1 MKTLLAALAL
11 LTGSALA
18 CTTASTVIAE
28 GSCST
33 CAIQQPD
40 QPAIPQ
46 TPEDS
51 CNNCAIP
58 TPPAQK
64 LAENCSSCA
73 VDQPSDAIP
82 SEPNDN
88 CSTCGTTTP
97 PSQQLAESCSNCAV
111 DQPSDEPI
119 IRQEPA
125 DCGSASCLTPRP
137 APQRA
142 DVMPIVVAERSG
154 TGC

>member
-64 LAENCSSCA
+64 LRRKL
-73 VDQPSDAIP
+73 
-82 SEPNDN
+82 
-88 CSTCGTTTP
+88 
-97 PSQQLAESCSNCAV
+97 QQLRRRSAKRCHPVRAEGQLQHLRHHDTAITAAGRKL
-111 DQPSDEPI
+111 Q
-119 IRQEPA
+119 
-125 DCGSASCLTPRP
+125 
-137 APQRA
+137 
-142 DVMPIVVAERSG
+142 
-154 TGC
+154 